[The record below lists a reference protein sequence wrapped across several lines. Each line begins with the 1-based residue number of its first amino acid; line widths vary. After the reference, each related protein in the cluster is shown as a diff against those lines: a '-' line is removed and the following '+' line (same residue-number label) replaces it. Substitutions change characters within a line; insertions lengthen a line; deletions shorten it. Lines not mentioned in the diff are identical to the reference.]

1 MKTSNKNKCSCGKEI
16 STFLKCGDI
25 NCDNFICPNCMVQ
38 TKTVPKCK
46 KCAKLKANPAF
57 TPTPKDL
64 ILSFIVCMF
73 ISVSFAIIFRL
84 LVEILSNLI
93 PSTIIYYLI
102 ILPVP
107 ILGWIIG
114 NVIERTSGYKKSLT
128 LVVIAGLSV
137 AIGHLTIWYG
147 FSPDIITW
155 LLSLVIGIYLS
166 ILKVKI

>member
-1 MKTSNKNKCSCGKEI
+1 MKPSNKNKCSCGKEI

-25 NCDNFICPNCMVQ
+25 DCDNFICPNCMVQ

-84 LVEILSNLI
+84 K
-93 PSTIIYYLI
+93 IIVRYRQL
-102 ILPVP
+102 
-107 ILGWIIG
+107 
-114 NVIERTSGYKKSLT
+114 
-128 LVVIAGLSV
+128 
-137 AIGHLTIWYG
+137 
-147 FSPDIITW
+147 
-155 LLSLVIGIYLS
+155 
-166 ILKVKI
+166 